1 MTYFLDW
8 ILPFLVVLSV
18 LIFVHELGHYL
29 VARFCGVMVETFSI
43 GFGPELFG
51 WTDRSGTRWKVS
63 AVPLGGYVKMY
74 GEETF
79 GEETDESADATGRD
93 LHGTSKEEHAEEMP
107 LAMQQVSFRHK
118 TLRQRAAI
126 VFAGPLANIVFAL
139 VVLVGLFVFAGA
151 PAPLAVIGAVQ
162 EDSAAAAAH
171 LEIGDT
177 VLAIDGEPTK
187 WFEDIRRIVLAHPEV
202 PLTFVVERNGSEMEL
217 VATPKPVTQTV
228 DGETRSVGLLGVR
241 PDMGKIGYEAL
252 PLPTAVLAA
261 FSQTWNLTT
270 QIFDTL
276 AGIIGGARPLDEV
289 GGPLR
294 IAQMSGQVAQDG
306 MINLLFFMAALSVNL
321 ALINLLPIPVL
332 DGGHLMLYGVEAISG
347 KPLNKRV
354 VEYAFRGGLFFV
366 FALMLLATWND
377 LVSLQVVE
385 FFRRLVS

>member
-1 MTYFLDW
+1 MTYIFDW

-29 VARFCGVMVETFSI
+29 VARFNGVMVETFSI

-51 WTDRSGTRWKVS
+51 RTDRSGTRWKVS

-79 GEETDESADATGRD
+79 GDGEPDEATDRSAAAGRGSETPD
-93 LHGTSKEEHAEEMP
+93 
-107 LAMQQVSFRHK
+107 MQHRSFRHK

-126 VFAGPLANIVFAL
+126 VFAGPLANILFAL
-139 VVLVGLFVFAGA
+139 VVLLGLFVFAGA
-151 PAPLAVIGAVQ
+151 PAPLSVVGAVQ
-162 EDSAAAAAH
+162 DGSAAATARFQV
-171 LEIGDT
+171 GDAIR
-177 VLAIDGEPTK
+177 AIDGEPVT
-187 WFEDIRRIVLAHPEV
+187 WFEDVRRIVNANPDV
-202 PLTFVVERNGSEMEL
+202 RLTFAVERDGSEVEL
-217 VATPKPVTQTV
+217 AATPRPMMQTI
-228 DGETRSVGLLGVR
+228 DGQERSVGLLGIR
-241 PDMGKIGYEAL
+241 PDMGKIGYRDLSL
-252 PLPTAVLAA
+252 PQAVGAA
-261 FSQTWNLTT
+261 FTQTWTLAT

-276 AGIIGGARPLDEV
+276 AGIIGGDRPFEEV

-306 MINLLFFMAALSVNL
+306 MINLLYFMAALSVNL

-354 VEYAFRGGLFFV
+354 VEYAFRAGVFFV
-366 FALMLLATWND
+366 FGLMLLATWND
-377 LVSLQVVE
+377 LVSLQVVD